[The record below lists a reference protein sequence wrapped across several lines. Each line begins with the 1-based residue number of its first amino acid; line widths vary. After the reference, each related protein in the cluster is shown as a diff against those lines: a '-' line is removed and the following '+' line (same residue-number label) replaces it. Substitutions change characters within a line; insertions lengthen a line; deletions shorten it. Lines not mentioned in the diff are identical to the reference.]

1 MEKTDLNVSPY
12 YDDFNESKKF
22 HRVLFRAGR
31 PIQARELTQAQ
42 SILQNQIER
51 FGDHI
56 FEEGSIVLGAQSD
69 ADFEYHYVKVKNTNP
84 ESAGTADVET
94 YRESFH
100 NKYLQGGTTGVVAKV
115 VNSTAETTDD
125 SLTLFVKYLAAGTD
139 ESNSRVFDALEV
151 LSEVAVGSDGSITS
165 ASNNNQFQVES
176 ADKVPTGRGSAAA
189 ISEGIVY
196 VRGFFVK
203 VDAQTVILEKYSP
216 RPSYRVGLDVTE
228 SLVSSANDS
237 SLLDNAQ
244 GSSNENAPGADRL
257 KVNFT
262 FAKKALDTV
271 VDVNF
276 IELLRVNNGIIENKV
291 SNTNYSEIENTLARR
306 TYDESGDYVVQQ
318 FTTSLREHLNDGT
331 NRGYYSTANGGDST
345 KFVVQVSPGK
355 AYVRGYEIE
364 KTATTPVSVSKAR
377 TTQSLTA
384 ANTPVRIGNYLK
396 ITDVHSEPEFGNE
409 SGDDTQAPY
418 NFVKL
423 WDVAVAT
430 PGTAPTS
437 NHIGYARVRNFD
449 HLSGTSSTS
458 GSYGIY
464 DQTDNFNLYLFD
476 VKMFTKISYSAKSGT
491 FTAGDQVRN
500 ADGTKSGIVA
510 HDTSNNLYIHDVVG
524 NWDDSDSVTSYGSGS
539 GSITAGQNTAT
550 RNYNIDRVRGVSQV
564 PKNTSRETFTADV
577 VTDNDYVLVGT
588 VSLTSGS
595 TAVTGFGT
603 LFSSELKE
611 GDILVDSA
619 GNERIVSSIASDTS
633 LTLTTNAGS
642 TQTGNITRRRTK
654 IYNQEQTVAI
664 AAWARDYVSSHTPDQ
679 VSVRRQVVDTV
690 TSQQIAI
697 TTQTGETF
705 DSITAD
711 NFIVAVVEEQSG
723 GNLLNG
729 DIIDVHDNTN
739 NITTSITTSGSQQ
752 TLTISGFD
760 AADDGAILKVTYTV
774 DINSP
779 VNRDKNLKS
788 ARVLKVGSARSAGGF
803 YGTAYDDKEITLGV
817 SDAFKLRAIYEGVDG
832 NDATAPSFTITQTTA
847 TGFDQGEVIVGQ
859 TSGARGLM
867 INYGGTGNTSYF
879 YLTSTTAFS
888 DGESIIGSTSTA
900 AGTLGSIDAG
910 SKVITNNYFFDDGQR
925 DGFYDLAKIVRKPG
939 APAPVSPIMVVFDYF
954 TSSGSGDFYDV
965 NSYSGVDYDEIPQYI
980 SNRVDPE
987 SLEPDGEYELRDAVD
1002 FRPSLGQILG
1012 TTTFSTT
1019 TPDPSSPVD
1028 LSNSTSGA
1036 VRAPFYY
1043 ENKSFEASTSGVTAS
1058 GASIVDMLVPGSNV
1072 VGDITFYVGRIDK
1085 IFLHQTGLLQVVH
1098 GTPSLSP
1105 TRPSP
1110 VDNAIELFE
1119 LSLKPYTE
1127 TLDDVVIRSKDHR
1140 RYTMKDI
1147 GRLADRV
1154 KNLERVTTLS
1164 LLEKDTQSMQI
1175 LDGDGFDRFKS
1186 GFLVDNFRG
1195 HGIGDVNHPDYKVA
1209 VDAENGHLRPMS
1221 VTNFFDISLD
1231 TTTSAN
1237 YTKTGDLIHLPFS
1250 EVPFVNQSK
1259 ASKAINVNPFN
1270 VFAFTGTLKLSPG
1283 TDVWNDTQ
1291 TLPEI
1296 RVNRE
1301 GNFDTVLAGVG
1312 NSLGTVWNNWQTSW
1326 VGQPNNT
1333 GTETVSNRAG
1343 AWEGTPGQ
1351 GGTWVPGS
1359 RTTRTIT
1366 ETPETQTR
1374 SGIRTSV
1381 VEEFTEDR
1389 NTRTVGISII
1399 PFIRSRDITV
1409 TGDGL
1414 KPNTF
1419 HYVYFDGLDVDSFCT
1434 PSSATYSQSGS
1445 ASLGAGVKTDRS
1457 GDISFTFSIPNS
1469 SAQRFPTGERVLTVI
1484 SDPNGQI
1491 DADSKAQ
1498 ATYSARGL
1506 LQSNQTSVVATR
1518 NGRVIQ
1524 EQTSGNRTITRRG
1537 EELNAVQFDL
1547 TASTIPTPIPTVT
1560 IPSPVVAPAVIPTP
1574 PAPPVP
1580 ARVEPILPVRQF
1592 PEIQNP
1598 GNPRIP
1604 ANLRI
1609 QMMDGGWRDPLAQSF
1624 MVVADGG
1631 MFLSSVDVY
1640 FKTKD
1645 DSLPVNVEIRNMVNG
1660 YPGQIVLPFSSVSK
1674 KPSAVNTS
1682 ANGATATTFTFESPV
1697 YVENNTE
1704 YCVVVLSNSNEY
1716 EVFVSEMGSTD
1727 LITQEVITDQP
1738 YAGVLF
1744 KSQNASTWSAEQL
1757 EDLKFKLKQCKFDTS
1772 QKGTVRFNNDAL
1784 DSTRLGASPIS
1795 FISGNSKVK
1804 VSHYSHGMY
1813 DASGNVTLSGITGD
1827 RTDSVLSITN
1837 PSAVGS
1843 GSLPADGTYD
1853 DIATTTSGSGTG
1865 ATVKVVV
1872 ASSAISSWKIKNPGS
1887 GYDAADT
1894 LTVTNFGS
1902 ATNSTTFAI
1911 DTVGDTLGGF
1921 PIAALNTTF
1930 TALTDIEIDSYT
1942 VTPSLS
1948 AYDLVGGAIETS
1960 RGGGASV
1967 LATQDYYFD
1976 TLHTMIP
1983 SLTFK
1988 DTYMLCNVRTTP
2000 AKSPEG
2006 VINGTQYTRGSV
2018 SNYIALNDNV
2028 FFSDGQMVASGINE
2042 NNEMSNAKSFTLQL
2056 SLQSLNPNLSPIID
2070 VSTIGCLAIHNRINN
2085 VDSSSDVGSYS
2096 TYFDST
2102 EAEGDTNAMVYIT
2115 KRVNLKT
2122 PATAIKVMADI
2133 FRNST
2138 NDVKLMFK
2146 VLRNDESLPFDEIG
2160 WTYFNTDGSP
2170 DITVEA
2176 DSRNFKEYEYTVNN
2190 LAEFT
2195 AFAIKI
2201 VGQGTKTTEIPIVQ
2215 NFRAIALAT

>member
-12 YDDFNESKKF
+12 YDDFNEDKKF

-31 PIQARELTQAQ
+31 PLQARELTQAQ
-42 SILQNQIER
+42 SILQNQVER

-69 ADFEYHYVKVKNTNP
+69 VDFEYHYVKVKNTNP
-84 ESAGTADVET
+84 ESAGTADVED
-94 YRESFH
+94 YRAGFH
-100 NKYLQGGTTGVVAKV
+100 GKYLQGGTTGVVAKV

-139 ESNSRVFDALEV
+139 SDNSRTFDALEV
-151 LSEVAVGSDGSITS
+151 LSEVTVANDGSVTS

-176 ADKVPTGRGSAAA
+176 SDKTPTGKGSAAA

-203 VDAQTVILEKYSP
+203 TDATTVILEKYSP
-216 RPSYRVGLDVTE
+216 RPSYRVGLDIVE
-228 SLVSSANDS
+228 SLVSSSNDS

-257 KVNFT
+257 KFDLT
-262 FAKKALDTV
+262 FAKKLLTTV
-271 VDVNF
+271 TDVNF
-276 IELLRVNNGIIENKV
+276 IELVRVNEGIIENKV
-291 SNTNYSEIENTLARR
+291 TNTNYSEIENTLARR
-306 TYDESGDYVVQQ
+306 TFDESGDYVVQQ
-318 FTTSLREHLNDGT
+318 FTTSLREHLNDNT
-331 NRGYYSTANGGDST
+331 NRGYYTEANGGDSS

-355 AYVRGYEIE
+355 AYVRGYEID
-364 KTATTPVSVSKAR
+364 KTATTPVPVSKAR
-377 TTQSLTA
+377 TTQELSA

-409 SGDDTQAPY
+409 SGDDNQAPY

-423 WDVAVAT
+423 WDVAITT

-449 HLSGTSSTS
+449 HLSGTSSTV
-458 GSYGIY
+458 GNYGIY

-476 VKMFTKISYSAKSGT
+476 IKMFTKISYSAKSGT

-500 ADGTKSGIVA
+500 ADGTKTGIVS
-510 HDTSNNLYIHDVVG
+510 HDDGNDLFLHDVVG
-524 NWDDSDSVTSYGSGS
+524 NWDADDTVTSYGSGS
-539 GSITAGQNTAT
+539 GALTATQNTAV
-550 RNYNIDRVRGVSQV
+550 RNYNIDRVRGVTQV
-564 PKNTSRETFTADV
+564 PKNTARETFTADV
-577 VTDNDYVLVGT
+577 ITDNDHVLIGT
-588 VSLTSGS
+588 VTLTSGS
-595 TAVTGFGT
+595 TTVTGFGT

-619 GNERIVSSIASDTS
+619 GNERIVSSVASDTS
-633 LTLTTNAGS
+633 LTLTATAGS

-690 TSQQIAI
+690 ASQQIAI

-711 NFIVAVVEEQSG
+711 NFIVAVVEEASG
-723 GNLLNG
+723 GNLNNG
-729 DIIDVHDNTN
+729 DVIDIHDNTN
-739 NITTSITTSGSQQ
+739 NITTAITTSGSAQ

-760 AADDGAILKVTYTV
+760 AADDGAVLKVTYTV

-779 VNRDKNLKS
+779 VNRDKNLRS

-832 NDATAPSFTITQTTA
+832 NAAITPSFTVTQTSTA
-847 TGFDQGEVIVGQ
+847 SFSQGEVIVGG
-859 TSGARGLM
+859 TSGARGVM
-867 INYGGTGNTSYF
+867 VNYGGTGNTSYY
-879 YLTSTTAFS
+879 YLTSTTEFS
-888 DGESIIGSTSTA
+888 DGEVITGSTSTA
-900 AGTLGSIDAG
+900 TGTLGSLDAG

-925 DGFYDLAKIVRKPG
+925 DGYYDLAKIVRKPG
-939 APAPVSPIMVVFDYF
+939 APAPVSPILIVFDYF

-1002 FRPSLGQILG
+1002 FRPALGQILG
-1012 TTTFSTT
+1012 TVTFHTS

-1036 VRAPFYY
+1036 VRAPYYY
-1043 ENKSFEASTSGVTAS
+1043 ENKSFESSTTGVTAS

-1072 VGDITFYVGRIDK
+1072 VGDLTFYVGRIDK

-1105 TRPSP
+1105 TRPAP

-1127 TLDDVVIRSKDHR
+1127 TLDDIVIRSKDHR

-1147 GRLADRV
+1147 GKIADRV

-1209 VDAENGHLRPMS
+1209 VDAEQGHLRPMS

-1231 TTTSAN
+1231 TTNSSN
-1237 YTKTGDLIHLPFS
+1237 YTKTGDLITLPFTES
-1250 EVPFVNQSK
+1250 NFINQNK
-1259 ASKAINVNPFN
+1259 GSKAINVNPYN
-1270 VFAFTGTLKLSPG
+1270 VFAFTGTIKLSPG
-1283 TDVWNDTQ
+1283 SDVWNDTE

-1301 GNFDTVLAGVG
+1301 GNFDTVLAGNQ
-1312 NSLGTVWNNWQTSW
+1312 NSLGTVWNNWQTTW
-1326 VGQPNNT
+1326 VGQPNTT
-1333 GTETVSNRAG
+1333 GTDTITNRAG

-1351 GGTWVPGS
+1351 GGTWTPGT

-1381 VEEFTEDR
+1381 VEEFTEER

-1414 KPNTF
+1414 KPNTNHF
-1419 HYVYFDGLDVDSFCT
+1419 VFFDGIDVDAFCT
-1434 PSSATYSQSGS
+1434 PTSATYSQSGS
-1445 ASLGAGVKTDRS
+1445 AALGAGVKTDRS

-1469 SAQRFPTGERVLTVI
+1469 SAQRFPTGDRVLTVI
-1484 SDPNGQI
+1484 SDANGQI

-1498 ATYSARGL
+1498 ATYNARGL
-1506 LQSNQTSVVATR
+1506 LQSNQTTIISTR

-1524 EQTSGNRTITRRG
+1524 ESVNGNRNITRRG

-1547 TASTIPTPIPTVT
+1547 TPPPTPTT
-1560 IPSPVVAPAVIPTP
+1560 APSVIPTP
-1574 PAPPVP
+1574 PAPVVP
-1580 ARVEPILPVRQF
+1580 AVVEPILP
-1592 PEIQNP
+1592 PIQRSLLA
-1598 GNPRIP
+1598 GNPNPRLMG
-1604 ANLRI
+1604 NLRSVA
-1609 QMMDGGWRDPLAQSF
+1609 MDGGWRDPLAQSF

-1674 KPSAVNTS
+1674 KPADVNTS
-1682 ANGATATTFTFESPV
+1682 ANGSTATTFTFESPV

-1716 EVFVSEMGSTD
+1716 EVFVSEMGGTD

-1757 EDLKFKLKQCKFDTS
+1757 EDLKFTLKQCKFDTS
-1772 QKGTVRFNNDAL
+1772 KKASIRFNNDAL
-1784 DSTRLGASPIS
+1784 DTTRLASAPIS
-1795 FISGNSKVK
+1795 FISGSPKVK
-1804 VSHYSHGMY
+1804 VAHYSHGMY

-1827 RTDSVLSITN
+1827 RTNSVLTITN

-1843 GSLPADGTYD
+1843 GSLPSDGTYD

-1865 ATVKVVV
+1865 ATVKIVV
-1872 ASSAISSWKIKNPGS
+1872 ASSAISSWEIKNPGS
-1887 GYDAADT
+1887 GYADSDT

-1948 AYDLVGGAIETS
+1948 SYDLVGNAIETS

-1967 LATQDYYFD
+1967 NATQDYYFD

-1988 DTYMLCNVRTTP
+1988 DTYLLCNTRTTP

-2006 VINGTQYTRGSV
+2006 VINGTQYTRNST
-2018 SNYIALNDNV
+2018 SSYIALNDNV
-2028 FFSDGQMVASGINE
+2028 FFADGQMVASSINE

-2056 SLQSLNPNLSPIID
+2056 SAQTLNPNLSPVVD

-2102 EAEGDTNAMVYIT
+2102 EPEGDNNAMVYIT

-2138 NDVKLMFK
+2138 NDVKLMYK

-2160 WTYFNTDGSP
+2160 WTYFNSTGGP
-2170 DITVEA
+2170 DTAVEA

-2190 LAEFT
+2190 LAEFS
-2195 AFAIKI
+2195 AFAIKV

>member
-51 FGDHI
+51 FSDHV

-84 ESAGTADVET
+84 ESLGTADVES
-94 YRESFH
+94 YRASFH
-100 NKYLQGGTTGVVAKV
+100 DKYLQGGTTGIVAKV

-139 ESNSRVFDALEV
+139 TNNSRFFDALEV
-151 LSEVAVGSDGSITS
+151 LSEVTVGSDGSITS

-176 ADKVPTGRGSAAA
+176 EDKVPTGRGSAAA

-196 VRGFFVK
+196 VRGYFVK

-216 RPSYRVGLDVTE
+216 RPSYRIGLDITE

-237 SLLDNAQ
+237 TLLDNAQ

-257 KVNFT
+257 KIDFN
-262 FAKKALDTV
+262 FAKKGLTTTT
-271 VDVNF
+271 DVNF

-306 TYDESGDYVVQQ
+306 TFDESGDYVVQQ
-318 FTTSLREHLNDGT
+318 FTTSLREHLDDGT
-331 NRGYYSTANGGDST
+331 NRGYYSEANGGDST

-355 AYVRGYEIE
+355 AYVKGFEIE
-364 KTATTPVSVSKAR
+364 KTATTPVSIQKAR

-396 ITDVHSEPEFGNE
+396 VTDVHSEPEFGNE

-418 NFVKL
+418 NYVKL
-423 WDVAVAT
+423 WDTAIAT
-430 PGTAPTS
+430 PGTAPS
-437 NHIGYARVRNFD
+437 SIHIGYARVRNFD
-449 HLSGTSSTS
+449 HLSGTSSTV
-458 GSYGIY
+458 GNYGIY
-464 DQTDNFNLYLFD
+464 DQTDNFQMYLFD
-476 VKMFTKISYSAKSGT
+476 VKMFTKITYSGKTGT
-491 FTAGDQVRN
+491 FSAGDQVRN
-500 ADGTKSGIVA
+500 ADNTKSGIVA
-510 HDTSNNLYIHDVVG
+510 YDASSNLYLHDVVG
-524 NWDDSDSVTSYGSGS
+524 NWDDADSVTSYGTGS
-539 GSITAGQNTAT
+539 GAISAGQNTAT

-564 PKNTSRETFTADV
+564 PNNSARETFTADV
-577 VTDNDYVLVGT
+577 VTDNDFILTGT

-595 TAVTGFGT
+595 TTVTGFGS
-603 LFSSELKE
+603 LFSTELKE

-619 GNERIVSSIASDTS
+619 GNERIVSSIAGDTS
-633 LTLTTNAGS
+633 LTLSSTAGS

-664 AAWARDYVSSHTPDQ
+664 TSWARDYVSNHTPDQ
-679 VSVRRQVVDTV
+679 LSVRRQIVDTV
-690 TSQQIAI
+690 ASQQIAI
-697 TTQTGETF
+697 ETQTGETF
-705 DSITAD
+705 DTITAD
-711 NFIVAVVEEQSG
+711 NFILAVVEPAGG
-723 GNLLNG
+723 GNLNAG
-729 DIIDVHDNTN
+729 DIIDVSDNTN
-739 NITTSITTSGSQQ
+739 NITTAITTSGSQQ

-779 VNRDKNLKS
+779 QNRDKNLKS
-788 ARVLKVGSARSAGGF
+788 ARVLKVGSARTAGGF

-817 SDAFKLRAIYEGVDG
+817 SDAFKLRAVYEGVDG
-832 NDATAPSFTITQTTA
+832 ADAITPSFTVTQTTSA
-847 TGFDQGEVIVGQ
+847 GFDQGEVIVGQ
-859 TSGARGLM
+859 TSGARGVM
-867 INYGGTGNTSYF
+867 INYGGTGNTSYY
-879 YLTSTTAFS
+879 YLTSTTAFT

-900 AGTLGSIDAG
+900 AGTLGSLDAG

-939 APAPVSPIMVVFDYF
+939 APAPVSPVMVVFDYF

-965 NSYSGVDYDEIPQYI
+965 NSYNGIDYDEIPQYI

-1012 TTTFSTT
+1012 TTTFSTS

-1036 VRAPFYY
+1036 VRAPYYY
-1043 ENKSFEASTSGVTAS
+1043 ENKSFESSTTGVTAS

-1072 VGDITFYVGRIDK
+1072 VGDLTFYVGRIDK
-1085 IFLHQTGLLQVVH
+1085 LYLHKTGSYQVVH

-1105 TRPSP
+1105 TKPAP
-1110 VDNAIELFE
+1110 IDDAIELFE
-1119 LSLKPYTE
+1119 FSLKPYTE
-1127 TLDDVVIRSKDHR
+1127 SLDDVVIKSQDHR

-1147 GRLADRV
+1147 GKLADRV

-1175 LDGDGFDRFKS
+1175 IDGDGFDRFKS

-1195 HGIGDVNHPDYKVA
+1195 HGVGDVNHPDYRVA
-1209 VDAENGHLRPMS
+1209 IDAEEGSLRPMS
-1221 VTNFFDISLD
+1221 VSNFFDISLD
-1231 TTTSAN
+1231 TTNSAN
-1237 YTKTGDLIHLPFS
+1237 YVRTGDLITLPFTQVS
-1250 EVPFVNQSK
+1250 FINQSK
-1259 ASKAINVNPFN
+1259 ATKAINVNPYN
-1270 VFAFTGTLKLSPG
+1270 VFAFVGTVRLSPG
-1283 TDVWNDTQ
+1283 SDVWNDTS
-1291 TLPEI
+1291 TLPAI

-1301 GNFDTVLAGVG
+1301 GNFDTVLAGNA
-1312 NSLGTVWNNWQTSW
+1312 NSLGTVWNNWQTTW
-1326 VGQPNNT
+1326 VGQPNNS
-1333 GTETVSNRAG
+1333 GTDTITNRAG
-1343 AWEGTPGQ
+1343 SWEGTPGQ
-1351 GGTWVPGS
+1351 GGRWVPGA

-1409 TGDGL
+1409 TGDGF
-1414 KPNTF
+1414 KPNTNHF
-1419 HYVYFDGLDVDSFCT
+1419 VFFDGIDVDSFCT
-1434 PSSATYSQSGS
+1434 PGSSTYSQTGS
-1445 ASLGAGVKTDRS
+1445 ASLGAGVKSDRS

-1469 SAQRFPTGERVLTVI
+1469 SAQRFPTGERTLLVTA
-1484 SDPNGQI
+1484 SSTQSI
-1491 DADSKAQ
+1491 DSDSKGQ
-1498 ATYSARGL
+1498 ASYSARGL
-1506 LQSNQTSVVATR
+1506 LQSNQTTITSTR
-1518 NGRVIQ
+1518 NGRVVQ
-1524 EQTSGNRTITRRG
+1524 ERQTGSRSITRRG
-1537 EELNAVQFDL
+1537 EELNQVEFDVQ
-1547 TASTIPTPIPTVT
+1547 AP
-1560 IPSPVVAPAVIPTP
+1560 PVPVRAPLPIPTP
-1574 PAPPVP
+1574 PAPVVP
-1580 ARVEPILPVRQF
+1580 AIVEPVLPPRRLPAPIVARRLPIRMNQF
-1592 PEIQNP
+1592 MGQIQ
-1598 GNPRIP
+1598 
-1604 ANLRI
+1604 L
-1609 QMMDGGWRDPLAQSF
+1609 DGGWRDPLAQSF
-1624 MVVADGG
+1624 MVEADGG
-1631 MFLSSVDVY
+1631 MFVSSVDLY

-1660 YPGQIVLPFSSVSK
+1660 YPGQIVLPFSSVSL
-1674 KPSAVNTS
+1674 KPASVNTS
-1682 ANGATATTFTFESPV
+1682 ADGSTATTFSFESPV
-1697 YVENNTE
+1697 YLEDGIE
-1704 YCVVVLSNSNEY
+1704 YCVVVLSNSNSY
-1716 EVFVSEMGSTD
+1716 EAFVSEMGGTD
-1727 LITQEVITDQP
+1727 LITQEVIADQP

-1757 EDLKFKLKQCKFDTS
+1757 EDLKFNLKQCAFHSDLS
-1772 QKGTVRFNNDAL
+1772 GTVRFNNDAL
-1784 DSTRLGASPIS
+1784 DTTTLRSAPIS
-1795 FISGNSKVK
+1795 FISGNSKIK
-1804 VSHYSHGMY
+1804 VDHYSHGMY
-1813 DASGNVTLSGITGD
+1813 DASGNVTLTGIVGD
-1827 RTDSVLSITN
+1827 RTNSVLTITN

-1865 ATVKVVV
+1865 ATVKVII

-1921 PIAALNTTF
+1921 PIAALNATF

-1942 VTPSLS
+1942 VTPDVS
-1948 AYDLVGGAIETS
+1948 AYDLVGSAIETS
-1960 RGGGASV
+1960 KGGGTAV
-1967 LATQDYYFD
+1967 KATQDYYFD

-1988 DTYMLCNVRTTP
+1988 DTSLLCNVRTTP

-2006 VINGTQYTRGSV
+2006 VINGTQYSRNSTS
-2018 SNYIALNDNV
+2018 SYIALNDNV
-2028 FFSDGQMVASGINE
+2028 FFADGQMIASGINE

-2056 SLQSLNPNLSPIID
+2056 SLQSFNNNLSPVID
-2070 VSTIGCLAIHNRINN
+2070 LSTIGCLAIHNRINN
-2085 VDSSSDVGSYS
+2085 VDTSSDVGSYS
-2096 TYFDST
+2096 TFSDST
-2102 EAEGDTNAMVYIT
+2102 EPEGDNNAMVYLT

-2133 FRNST
+2133 FRNNS
-2138 NDVKLMFK
+2138 NDVKLMYK

-2160 WTYFNTDGSP
+2160 WTYFNTNGSP

-2176 DSRNFKEYEYTVNN
+2176 DSRNFKEYEYTVSNI
-2190 LAEFT
+2190 AEFT
-2195 AFAIKI
+2195 AFAIKV
-2201 VGQGTKTTEIPIVQ
+2201 VGQGTKTTEIPIMQ